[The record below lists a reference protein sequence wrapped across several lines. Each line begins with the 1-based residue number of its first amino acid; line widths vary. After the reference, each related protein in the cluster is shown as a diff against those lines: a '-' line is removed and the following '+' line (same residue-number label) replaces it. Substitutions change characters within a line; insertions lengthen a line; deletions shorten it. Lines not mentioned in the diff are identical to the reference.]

1 MKYWRIK
8 MDIKLKAKQKVLDKL
23 IEAMDDKML
32 GDLKGKSPKFAKV
45 DIQSDDPKLAESIK
59 DKIVDGIEDEDLM
72 GKEKS
77 CEPKEDEDDLERL
90 KELYNKLK

>member
-1 MKYWRIK
+1 MNASQV
-8 MDIKLKAKQKVLDKL
+8 AKEKVLDQL
-23 IEAMDDKML
+23 IKAMEEKML

-59 DKIVDGIEDEDLM
+59 DKIVEGIEEDKGAFASELEEEV
-72 GKEKS
+72 EKPEGES
-77 CEPKEDEDDLERL
+77 EDDLERL